1 MSDIVT
7 GIKLKGD
14 ASGLVGE
21 TKRARNELDRF
32 RTATD
37 RAGQQAK
44 VTSQEVDRLGVAS
57 GGMLRHVKAAGAALL
72 VAYAGTEL
80 VRNLADTTRRFEI
93 LQSALVTATGSA
105 TAAVSVFKSIQQTAA
120 ETPFSV
126 EQLTTAFIKLKN
138 LGLDPSK
145 AAIMSYGNTASA
157 MGKSLDQF
165 IEAVADASVAEFE
178 RLKEFGIRAKNQG
191 DTVTFTFKGVRTTV
205 ANEASAIE
213 NYLLRLG
220 NIDFAGGIERRA
232 ATLDGAISNLGDSWD
247 NLMFSIAETGVS
259 DIMKTSLRTVSNGLD
274 AITARI
280 SSGELMAALSAY
292 AGAWSGWGDL
302 ISDSIDLVTNLFAQ
316 FPEEVQM
323 ASDAISFILST
334 MGNAFLTFP
343 QNVLAMVKTIAVELS
358 TLEQVGRLYILQF
371 GASVQNGLKELVA
384 VAGAYARDL
393 ADKLN
398 PFDGDTYDLSG
409 ELAQIKTFYTQQK
422 AESNAFFD
430 SRIQGSWNAREEA
443 LNNIRAERDASISS
457 MNAQLAAAKAL
468 ATARQNPPAA
478 NDNDFTN
485 SGGNTPAITPEQ
497 QQANYDALKQAYL
510 SEEQLLI
517 QHAQA
522 EMATIAQKMATNQ
535 VTQQQGLDLMLA
547 AKRKHE
553 EQVRELE
560 QQRASENG
568 VNANGETMFD
578 QLRARFATQEELLRM
593 NAQNEMQIIAE
604 AAQAKQITQQ
614 QSLDLMLAAR
624 EKHLS
629 ELQALEV
636 QRANMIMS
644 GAQQTFGGLASM
656 AKTFGGEQSKAYKTL
671 FAISKGFAISQGILN
686 LATAI
691 SNASAAQPWYM
702 APVAIAQAAASG
714 ASLLANIKGATLQ
727 GQAHGGLD
735 KNVREGTWWLRND
748 EMVLN
753 PRQRRSFENMV
764 AANDNVGGRM
774 GGNNRAFT
782 FSPKVTIH
790 APNATPGMETKIA
803 DSVQAGMA
811 ELYERIREDF
821 AGQGE
826 LRQTLSNVA

>member
-21 TKRARNELDRF
+21 TKRARDELGRF

-57 GGMLRHVKAAGAALL
+57 GGLLRHVKAAGAALL

-80 VRNLADTTRRFEI
+80 VRSLADTTRRFEI

-105 TAAVSVFKSIQQTAA
+105 TAAVSVFKSVQQTAA

-191 DTVTFTFKGVRTTV
+191 DTIAFTFKGVTTTV
-205 ANEASAIE
+205 ANESAAIE
-213 NYLLRLG
+213 SYLQRIG
-220 NIDFAGGIERRA
+220 NTAFAGAMERQA

-259 DIMKTSLRTVSNGLD
+259 DIMKTSLRTVSDGLD

-292 AGAWSGWGDL
+292 AGAWSGWGDT
-302 ISDSIDLVTNLFAQ
+302 ISESIDIVTGLFGQ
-316 FPEEVQM
+316 FPQEV
-323 ASDAISFILST
+323 AISKDTVTTILSEL
-334 MGNAFLTFP
+334 GDFFLYFP
-343 QNVLAMVKTIAVELS
+343 QNVLAMVKGITVELS
-358 TLEQVGRLYILQF
+358 NLERVGKLYILQF
-371 GASVQNGLKELVA
+371 GESIQNGLRELVA
-384 VAGAYARDL
+384 VAGAYASEL

-398 PFDGDTYDLSG
+398 PFDGDSFNLDG
-409 ELAQIKTFYTQQK
+409 ELSQIKSFYAQQK
-422 AESNAFFD
+422 AESNAFYD
-430 SRIQGSWNAREEA
+430 NRIKGSWNARDAA
-443 LNNIRAERDASISS
+443 LKDISAERDASISS
-457 MNAQLAAAKAL
+457 MNAQLAAARAL

-478 NDNDFTN
+478 NDNEF
-485 SGGNTPAITPEQ
+485 SNTASTTPSLTPEQ

-535 VTQQQGLDLMLA
+535 ITQQQGLDLMLA
-547 AKRKHE
+547 ARRKHE
-553 EQVRELE
+553 EQIKELE

-568 VNANGETMFD
+568 FNANGQSVFE
-578 QLRARFATQEELLRM
+578 QLQARFATQEELLRI
-593 NAQNEMQIIAE
+593 NAQNEMEIIAQ
-604 AAQAKQITQQ
+604 AAQDKQITQQ

-624 EKHLS
+624 EKHLTQIQS
-629 ELQALEV
+629 LEA
-636 QRANMIMS
+636 QRANVIIS
-644 GAQQTFGGLASM
+644 SARQTFDGLSGLAKS
-656 AKTFGGEQSKAYKTL
+656 FGGEQSKAYKVL
-671 FAISKGFAISQGILN
+671 FAISKGFAISQGIMN
-686 LATAI
+686 LSTAI
-691 SNASAAQPWYM
+691 SNAAALPWPANIPAM
-702 APVAIAQAAASG
+702 AQAAATG
-714 ASLLANIKGATLQ
+714 TSLIANIKGASLQ

-735 KNVREGTWWLRND
+735 KNAREGTWWLRND

-753 PRQRRSFENMV
+753 PRQRQNFESLV
-764 AANDNVGGRM
+764 AANDSPTAAGRN
-774 GGNNRAFT
+774 GSRVLTYA
-782 FSPKVTIH
+782 PKINIDAT
-790 APNATPGMETKIA
+790 NATPGMEKRIA
-803 DSVQAGMA
+803 DAVAASQREIWA
-811 ELYERIREDF
+811 EIREDF
-821 AGQGE
+821 AGNGE
-826 LRQTLSNVA
+826 LSQTFRGAA